1 LTFKENPISL
11 NERIKAARGDRPV
24 DLLLTN
30 ARIID
35 VFGKDI
41 IEGRI
46 AICSGHV
53 VGFGDYEAKDQ
64 LDLGGRFAAPGFI
77 DAHVHIESAMV
88 GVTEFGRAVL
98 LHGTTAIV
106 ADPHEI
112 ANVFGTLGIDY
123 MLQSAQDQPINVY
136 YGLPSCVPATAMESA
151 GASLKAADLAPY
163 WACKNVV
170 ALAEMMNF
178 PGVIYEDPD
187 VLAKIIA
194 AKKAAKPL
202 DGHAPGVSG
211 KQLNAY
217 LSAGIASD
225 HECTTLAEAK
235 EKLRAGIHIM
245 VREGTCSRNL
255 DALFPL
261 INSRTARRMMWCTD
275 DRHPHDLIYDGHI
288 DAIVRKAIS
297 KGLDPVT
304 AIQMATLNPA
314 EYFRLDHIGAVAPG
328 RQADLVVFSD
338 LYQPVIEDVFH
349 MGKQV
354 VADGK
359 LLPNIKRLPFVDCPS
374 SMKLNR
380 KRLNFSVK
388 AEGRHMRVIDLISNQ
403 IITGQLQLL
412 APIKDDKVVADPG
425 QDLLKLAVIE
435 RHKGSG
441 AMGLG
446 FVRGFGMQK
455 GALASSVA
463 HDSHN
468 IIVVGENDRDM
479 MIAVTAVQQMG
490 GGLVVAADEK
500 IMAVVPLPI
509 AGLMSKESV
518 ATVQQQMDTLL
529 KAAQRIGATPSDPFM
544 SLSFLALPVIPELKL
559 TDQGLV
565 DVNRFKV
572 VPLFIS

>member
-1 LTFKENPISL
+1 MSLT
-11 NERIKAARGDRPV
+11 ERIKAARGDRPV

-46 AICSGHV
+46 AICNGHI
-53 VGFGDYEAKDQ
+53 VGVGDYDAKDQ

-123 MLQSAQDQPINVY
+123 MLQSAQGQPINVY

-151 GASLKAADLAPY
+151 GASLKATDLAPY

-178 PGVIYEDPD
+178 PGVIHEDPD
-187 VLAKIIA
+187 VLAKIFA
-194 AKKAAKPL
+194 AQKAAKPL
-202 DGHAPGVSG
+202 DGHAPGVTG
-211 KQLNAY
+211 KQLYAY
-217 LSAGIASD
+217 LCAGIASD

-235 EKLRAGIHIM
+235 EKLQAGVHIM

-261 INSRTARRMMWCTD
+261 INSHTARRMMWCTD

-288 DAIVRKAIS
+288 DAILRKAIS

-338 LYQPVIEDVFH
+338 LYRPIIEDVFY

-359 LLPNIKRLPFVDCPS
+359 LLPNIKRPPSVDCRS
-374 SMKLNR
+374 SMKLDW
-380 KRLNFSVK
+380 KQLNFTIK
-388 AEGRHMRVIDLISNQ
+388 AKGRYIRVIDLISNQ
-403 IITGQLQLL
+403 IRTGQSQLL
-412 APIKDDKVVADPG
+412 APIKDDKAVSDPD

-446 FVRGFGMQK
+446 FVRGFGLKK

-479 MIAVTAVQQMG
+479 LTAVAAVQQLG
-490 GGLVVAADEK
+490 GGWVVAENEK
-500 IMAVVPLPI
+500 IKATLPLPI
-509 AGLMSKESV
+509 AGLMSKESI
-518 ATVQQQMDTLL
+518 ATVQQQMDMLL
-529 KAAQRIGATPSDPFM
+529 AAAKKIGTAPSDPFM
-544 SLSFLALPVIPELKL
+544 NLSFLALPVIPELKL

-565 DVNRFKV
+565 DVNRFEV